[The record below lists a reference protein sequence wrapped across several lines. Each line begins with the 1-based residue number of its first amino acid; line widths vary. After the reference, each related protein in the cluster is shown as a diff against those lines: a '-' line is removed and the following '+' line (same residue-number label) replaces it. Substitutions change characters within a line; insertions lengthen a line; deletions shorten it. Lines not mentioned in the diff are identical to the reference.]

1 MTQVSI
7 PKLGM
12 QMMEADIIEWHVGD
26 GAFCKAGADLVTIET
41 DKVAHTVTADVDGYL
56 TIAEPTG
63 ATCPVGHV
71 IGRLDESPGGGGS

>member
-12 QMMEADIIEWHVGD
+12 QMMEADIIEWHVDD
-26 GAFCKAGADLVTIET
+26 GTFCKAGVELVTIET
-41 DKVAHTVTADVDGYL
+41 DKTSYTVTADVDGYL
-56 TIAEPTG
+56 TIAEPAG

-71 IGRLDESPGGGGS
+71 IGRLDESRGGGVS